1 MGVHPEQKE
10 AEAGMKRYAAVLS
23 LSLAL
28 LTLTGCGFKDI
39 DKRFFVVGTGI
50 DWSGNES
57 KPYRITLQLAIPSP
71 KIEPGSSKIQYET
84 IDAPTIAEGVRML
97 KAYVDKELDF
107 GHCKMMIIGE
117 ELAKR
122 DINPAIN
129 WMLRRRDIQSVATL
143 AVGRPTA
150 ETVLHVHPASERY
163 PGNALLLSFGADGT
177 ESSYNYVETLSG
189 MERRLSE
196 KGMDPAL
203 AVITNDGKDSFIINQ
218 VALFDKEKIK
228 MILTPAET
236 QLFNQ
241 MSDHFMK
248 ASMHGMFKGTPMV
261 IAINQLNSSFRIQ
274 RKTDPVLV
282 TMKVKMDVVFEEAPN
297 GLFDRAWKPVEDA
310 LASEYEKAAITL
322 LKKIQQQNIDPFG
335 FGLRYRAIH
344 PGKDAWK
351 HWKELYPDA
360 KFNVEALVK
369 IEGTGLVR

>member
-1 MGVHPEQKE
+1 
-10 AEAGMKRYAAVLS
+10 MKRNVAVLS
-23 LSLAL
+23 LFLAL
-28 LTLTGCGFKDI
+28 LTLSGCGFKDI

-71 KIEPGSSKIQYET
+71 KIEPGASKIQYET

-122 DINPAIN
+122 DINHSID

-150 ETVLHVHPASERY
+150 ENVLHVQPASERY
-163 PGNALLLSFGADGT
+163 PGNSLLLSFGADGT
-177 ESSYNYVETLSG
+177 ESSYNYAETLSG
-189 MERRLSE
+189 LSRRVTE
-196 KGMDPAL
+196 KGMDPVL
-203 AVITNDGKDSFIINQ
+203 AIITNDGKESYVINQ
-218 VALFDKEKIK
+218 VALFDKSKIK
-228 MILTPAET
+228 LILSPTET

-241 MSDHFMK
+241 MSDHFTK

-261 IAINQLNSSFRIQ
+261 IAINQLNSSFRINE
-274 RKTDPVLV
+274 KTDPLLIAV
-282 TMKVKMDVVFEEAPN
+282 KIKMDVVFEEAPS
-297 GLFDRAWKPVEDA
+297 GLFDKPWQPVEDA

-322 LKKIQQQNIDPFG
+322 LKKIQRHGIDPFG
-335 FGLRYRAIH
+335 FGLRYRATH
-344 PGKDAWK
+344 SSANSWQN
-351 HWKELYPDA
+351 WTQLYPDA
-360 KFNVEALVK
+360 KFNVEAMVK
-369 IEGTGLVR
+369 IEGTGLIR